1 MYIIGISKT
10 NFGVPLKVS
19 TTLPPQVVSAVHRRT
34 HIIAYSYHENRRV
47 GIIISY
53 YIVNT
58 TPCSHR
64 RYGFVVVGLWPAHGP
79 PARRP
84 RLFDGLGEAGAW
96 ETTVSFR
103 ELSRLARSPVVV
115 VIVLA
120 VVVGG
125 GGGGGGVRRPNFN
138 KRIGGG
144 GISSCSP
151 QAPYSSHTTAS
162 DEYEMRAYNVW
173 RG

>member
-1 MYIIGISKT
+1 
-10 NFGVPLKVS
+10 
-19 TTLPPQVVSAVHRRT
+19 VVSVVHRRT

-47 GIIISY
+47 GIYYIIISF

-58 TPCSHR
+58 TPYSHR
-64 RYGFVVVGLWPAHGP
+64 RYGFVVVGLWPAHGLL
-79 PARRP
+79 ARRP
-84 RLFDGLGEAGAW
+84 RLFGGLGEAGAW

-103 ELSRLARSPVVV
+103 ELSRRARSPVVV

-125 GGGGGGVRRPNFN
+125 GDGGGVRRPNFN

-144 GISSCSP
+144 GISSCSL

-162 DEYEMRAYNVW
+162 DEYEMCAYNVW
-173 RG
+173 RGWCRRRSLRCAWDFNIIIIN